1 MSRIENTGQI
11 KTGYSVKSGTNP
23 EEKVENGSD
32 FASMLTKYKK
42 KAAQDDET
50 KKAETGETKNKETQ
64 PEETKNRGNEK
75 QVNGRQ
81 SGENEKTAEIKAE
94 IKVTDIQDEKN
105 SQDGEKEQEQEL
117 AAAYAS
123 EACYRTFVQITA
135 ENSKTPAVYNNEIN
149 GIQDLAVQTTVETG
163 MEDQTAAV
171 STIQQTESPHTES
184 PHTETAVHAD
194 DLKLRNRSDQTGEK
208 EKSGEAEEAGQS
220 KQTAKMNREEEIPD
234 QKEHIS
240 GKEMT
245 ALASPGYTGT
255 VESSAGTAAKPA
267 AVDTGPADR
276 LPTAQDTL
284 TEDLGNYLDTK
295 ISEKKGKLELSLEP
309 ERLGKLTIRLEYE
322 KGKTEVTI
330 FSTSAKTLEILSKE
344 AGHLAQILEEKTGHP
359 VIPISAKEEKG
370 ITELEEQI
378 KDMFFGGEISF
389 NDEVYITNARHKAA
403 LEEADRSLDLVR
415 NSIEMGM
422 PEDFFS
428 IDLMNAYENLG
439 KILGESVGED
449 LVNEIFSKFCMGK

>member
-11 KTGYSVKSGTNP
+11 KTGYAVKSGTNP

-81 SGENEKTAEIKAE
+81 SGENVKTDEIKAE
-94 IKVTDIQDEKN
+94 IKVTDIQDGKN

-245 ALASPGYTGT
+245 ALASSSYTGT

-344 AGHLAQILEEKTGHP
+344 AGHLAQILEEKTGTP
-359 VIPISAKEEKG
+359 TVIYTPEQTENRQNMDQDPGHGRNGRQDQKEQRQK
-370 ITELEEQI
+370 Q
-378 KDMFFGGEISF
+378 DDSF
-389 NDEVYITNARHKAA
+389 AQQLR
-403 LEEADRSLDLVR
+403 
-415 NSIEMGM
+415 
-422 PEDFFS
+422 
-428 IDLMNAYENLG
+428 LG
-439 KILGESVGED
+439 LA
-449 LVNEIFSKFCMGK
+449 

>member
-255 VESSAGTAAKPA
+255 VESSAGTAAKLA

-344 AGHLAQILEEKTGHP
+344 AGHLAQILEEKTGTP
-359 VIPISAKEEKG
+359 TVIYTPEQTENRQNMDQDTGHGRNGRQDQKEQRQK
-370 ITELEEQI
+370 Q
-378 KDMFFGGEISF
+378 DDSF
-389 NDEVYITNARHKAA
+389 AQQLR
-403 LEEADRSLDLVR
+403 
-415 NSIEMGM
+415 
-422 PEDFFS
+422 
-428 IDLMNAYENLG
+428 LG
-439 KILGESVGED
+439 LT
-449 LVNEIFSKFCMGK
+449 

>member
-64 PEETKNRGNEK
+64 PEETKNRENEK

-81 SGENEKTAEIKAE
+81 SGENEKTDEIKAE

-123 EACYRTFVQITA
+123 ETCYRTFVQITA

-149 GIQDLAVQTTVETG
+149 GIQDLAVQTTSEAG
-163 MEDQTAAV
+163 MEDQSAAV
-171 STIQQTESPHTES
+171 STIQQTEA

-194 DLKLRNRSDQTGEK
+194 GLKLQNRLEQTGET
-208 EKSGEAEEAGQS
+208 EDTGRTEEAGQS
-220 KQTAKMNREEEIPD
+220 KQTAKMNREEEMPD

-276 LPTAQDTL
+276 LATAQDTL

-344 AGHLAQILEEKTGHP
+344 AGHLAQILEEKTGTP
-359 VIPISAKEEKG
+359 TVIYTPEQTENRQNMDQDTGHGRNGRQDQKEQRQK
-370 ITELEEQI
+370 Q
-378 KDMFFGGEISF
+378 DDSF
-389 NDEVYITNARHKAA
+389 AQQLR
-403 LEEADRSLDLVR
+403 
-415 NSIEMGM
+415 
-422 PEDFFS
+422 
-428 IDLMNAYENLG
+428 LG
-439 KILGESVGED
+439 LA
-449 LVNEIFSKFCMGK
+449 

>member
-11 KTGYSVKSGTNP
+11 KPGYSVKAATNS
-23 EEKVENGSD
+23 EEKVGNGSD

-81 SGENEKTAEIKAE
+81 SGENEKTDEIKAE

-105 SQDGEKEQEQEL
+105 SQDGEKEQEL

-123 EACYRTFVQITA
+123 ETCYRTFVQITA

-149 GIQDLAVQTTVETG
+149 GIQDLAVQTTSETG

-171 STIQQTESPHTES
+171 STIQQTES

-344 AGHLAQILEEKTGHP
+344 AGHLAQILEEKTGTP
-359 VIPISAKEEKG
+359 TVIYTPEQTENRQNMDQDPGHGRNGRQDQKEQRQK
-370 ITELEEQI
+370 Q
-378 KDMFFGGEISF
+378 DDSF
-389 NDEVYITNARHKAA
+389 AQQLR
-403 LEEADRSLDLVR
+403 
-415 NSIEMGM
+415 
-422 PEDFFS
+422 
-428 IDLMNAYENLG
+428 LG
-439 KILGESVGED
+439 LA
-449 LVNEIFSKFCMGK
+449 

>member
-81 SGENEKTAEIKAE
+81 SGENVKTDEIKAE
-94 IKVTDIQDEKN
+94 IKVTDIQDGKN

-234 QKEHIS
+234 QKEHLS

-245 ALASPGYTGT
+245 ALASSGYTGT

-276 LPTAQDTL
+276 LATAQDTL

-344 AGHLAQILEEKTGHP
+344 AGHLAQILEEKTGTP
-359 VIPISAKEEKG
+359 TVIYTPEQTENRQNMDQDPGHGRNGRQDQKEQRQK
-370 ITELEEQI
+370 Q
-378 KDMFFGGEISF
+378 DDSF
-389 NDEVYITNARHKAA
+389 AQQLR
-403 LEEADRSLDLVR
+403 
-415 NSIEMGM
+415 
-422 PEDFFS
+422 
-428 IDLMNAYENLG
+428 LG
-439 KILGESVGED
+439 LT
-449 LVNEIFSKFCMGK
+449 

>member
-64 PEETKNRGNEK
+64 PEETKNSGNEK

-344 AGHLAQILEEKTGHP
+344 AGHLAQILEEKTGTP
-359 VIPISAKEEKG
+359 TVIYTPEQTENRQNMDQDTGHGRNGRQDQKEQRQK
-370 ITELEEQI
+370 Q
-378 KDMFFGGEISF
+378 DDSF
-389 NDEVYITNARHKAA
+389 AQQLR
-403 LEEADRSLDLVR
+403 
-415 NSIEMGM
+415 
-422 PEDFFS
+422 
-428 IDLMNAYENLG
+428 LG
-439 KILGESVGED
+439 LT
-449 LVNEIFSKFCMGK
+449 

>member
-208 EKSGEAEEAGQS
+208 EISGEAEVAGQS

-344 AGHLAQILEEKTGHP
+344 AGHLAQILEEKTGTP
-359 VIPISAKEEKG
+359 TVIYTPEQTENRQNMDQDPGHGRNGRQDQKEQRQK
-370 ITELEEQI
+370 Q
-378 KDMFFGGEISF
+378 DDSF
-389 NDEVYITNARHKAA
+389 AQQLR
-403 LEEADRSLDLVR
+403 
-415 NSIEMGM
+415 
-422 PEDFFS
+422 
-428 IDLMNAYENLG
+428 LG
-439 KILGESVGED
+439 LA
-449 LVNEIFSKFCMGK
+449 

>member
-1 MSRIENTGQI
+1 MSRIENTSQI

-81 SGENEKTAEIKAE
+81 SGENVKTDEIKAE

-344 AGHLAQILEEKTGHP
+344 AGHLAQILEEKTGTP
-359 VIPISAKEEKG
+359 TVIYTPEQTENRQNMDQDPGHGRNGRQDQKEQRQK
-370 ITELEEQI
+370 Q
-378 KDMFFGGEISF
+378 DDSF
-389 NDEVYITNARHKAA
+389 AQQLR
-403 LEEADRSLDLVR
+403 
-415 NSIEMGM
+415 
-422 PEDFFS
+422 
-428 IDLMNAYENLG
+428 LG
-439 KILGESVGED
+439 LA
-449 LVNEIFSKFCMGK
+449 

>member
-11 KTGYSVKSGTNP
+11 KPGYSVKAATNS
-23 EEKVENGSD
+23 EEKVGNGSD
-32 FASMLTKYKK
+32 FASMLTKYQK

-81 SGENEKTAEIKAE
+81 SGENVKTDEIKAE
-94 IKVTDIQDEKN
+94 IKVTDIQDGKN

-117 AAAYAS
+117 AAAYVS

-194 DLKLRNRSDQTGEK
+194 GLKLQNRLEQTGET
-208 EKSGEAEEAGQS
+208 EDTGRTGEAGQS
-220 KQTAKMNREEEIPD
+220 KQTAKMNREEEMPD
-234 QKEHIS
+234 RKEHIS

-276 LPTAQDTL
+276 LTTAQDTL

-344 AGHLAQILEEKTGHP
+344 AGHLAQILEEKTGTP
-359 VIPISAKEEKG
+359 TVIYTPEQTENRQNMDQDTGHGRNGRQGPKEQRQK
-370 ITELEEQI
+370 Q
-378 KDMFFGGEISF
+378 DDSF
-389 NDEVYITNARHKAA
+389 AQQLR
-403 LEEADRSLDLVR
+403 
-415 NSIEMGM
+415 
-422 PEDFFS
+422 
-428 IDLMNAYENLG
+428 LG
-439 KILGESVGED
+439 LA
-449 LVNEIFSKFCMGK
+449 

>member
-11 KTGYSVKSGTNP
+11 KPGYSVKAATNS
-23 EEKVENGSD
+23 EEKVGNGSD

-75 QVNGRQ
+75 QVNGGQ
-81 SGENEKTAEIKAE
+81 SEENEKTVEIKAE

-105 SQDGEKEQEQEL
+105 SQDGEKGQEL

-123 EACYRTFVQITA
+123 ETCYRTFVQITA

-149 GIQDLAVQTTVETG
+149 GIQDLAVQTTSETG

-171 STIQQTESPHTES
+171 STIQQTESPHTE
-184 PHTETAVHAD
+184 TVVHAD

-220 KQTAKMNREEEIPD
+220 KQTAKMNREEEMPD
-234 QKEHIS
+234 RKEHIS

-245 ALASPGYTGT
+245 ALASSGYRGT
-255 VESSAGTAAKPA
+255 VESSAGTAEKPA
-267 AVDTGPADR
+267 AADTGPADR
-276 LPTAQDTL
+276 LATAQDTL

-344 AGHLAQILEEKTGHP
+344 AGHLAQILEEKTGNP
-359 VIPISAKEEKG
+359 TVIYTPDQ
-370 ITELEEQI
+370 TENRQNMDQDTGQGRNGRQEHREQRQ
-378 KDMFFGGEISF
+378 KQDDSF
-389 NDEVYITNARHKAA
+389 AQQLR
-403 LEEADRSLDLVR
+403 
-415 NSIEMGM
+415 
-422 PEDFFS
+422 
-428 IDLMNAYENLG
+428 LG
-439 KILGESVGED
+439 LA
-449 LVNEIFSKFCMGK
+449 

>member
-23 EEKVENGSD
+23 EEKVENGAD

-344 AGHLAQILEEKTGHP
+344 AGHLAQILEEKTGTP
-359 VIPISAKEEKG
+359 TVIYTPEQTENRQNMDQDTGHGRNGRQDQKEQRQK
-370 ITELEEQI
+370 Q
-378 KDMFFGGEISF
+378 DDSF
-389 NDEVYITNARHKAA
+389 AQQLR
-403 LEEADRSLDLVR
+403 
-415 NSIEMGM
+415 
-422 PEDFFS
+422 
-428 IDLMNAYENLG
+428 LG
-439 KILGESVGED
+439 LT
-449 LVNEIFSKFCMGK
+449 

>member
-1 MSRIENTGQI
+1 MNRIENTGQI

-50 KKAETGETKNKETQ
+50 KRAETGETKKKETQ
-64 PEETKNRGNEK
+64 PEETK
-75 QVNGRQ
+75 
-81 SGENEKTAEIKAE
+81 SGENGKQVSGSQSGKNKKTAEIKAE
-94 IKVTDIQDEKN
+94 IKVTDIQDGKN
-105 SQDGEKEQEQEL
+105 SQDGEIEQDQEL

-123 EACYRTFVQITA
+123 ETCYRSFVQITT
-135 ENSKTPAVYNNEIN
+135 ENNKMPAVYNNEI
-149 GIQDLAVQTTVETG
+149 QDLAVQITAEAG
-163 MEDQTAAV
+163 MEDQSAAV
-171 STIQQTESPHTES
+171 STIQKNEA

-194 DLKLRNRSDQTGEK
+194 DLKLQNRLAQT
-208 EKSGEAEEAGQS
+208 EAAGRTGEAGQS
-220 KQTAKMNREEEIPD
+220 KRTAKMNREEEIPD

-245 ALASPGYTGT
+245 ALASSSYTGT
-255 VESSAGTAAKPA
+255 VESSAGTAAKPT
-267 AVDTGPADR
+267 AVDAGPADR
-276 LPTAQDTL
+276 LATAQDTL

-344 AGHLAQILEEKTGHP
+344 AGHLAQILEEKTGTP
-359 VIPISAKEEKG
+359 TVIYTPEQTENRQNMDQDTGHGRNGRQDQKEQRQK
-370 ITELEEQI
+370 Q
-378 KDMFFGGEISF
+378 DDSF
-389 NDEVYITNARHKAA
+389 AQQLR
-403 LEEADRSLDLVR
+403 
-415 NSIEMGM
+415 
-422 PEDFFS
+422 
-428 IDLMNAYENLG
+428 LG
-439 KILGESVGED
+439 LA
-449 LVNEIFSKFCMGK
+449 

>member
-11 KTGYSVKSGTNP
+11 KPGYSVKAATNP
-23 EEKVENGSD
+23 EEKVGNGSD
-32 FASMLTKYKK
+32 FASMLTKYQK

-94 IKVTDIQDEKN
+94 IKVTDIQDGKN
-105 SQDGEKEQEQEL
+105 SQDGEIEQDQEL
-117 AAAYAS
+117 TAAYAS
-123 EACYRTFVQITA
+123 ETCYRTFVQITA
-135 ENSKTPAVYNNEIN
+135 ENSKAPAVYNNEIN
-149 GIQDLAVQTTVETG
+149 EIQDLAVQTTVETG

-171 STIQQTESPHTES
+171 STIQQTESPHTE
-184 PHTETAVHAD
+184 TAVHAD
-194 DLKLRNRSDQTGEK
+194 DLKLRNRLDQTGEK

-220 KQTAKMNREEEIPD
+220 KQTAKMNREEETPGR
-234 QKEHIS
+234 KEHIS

-245 ALASPGYTGT
+245 ALASSGYRGT
-255 VESSAGTAAKPA
+255 VESSAGTAEKPA
-267 AVDTGPADR
+267 AADTGPADR
-276 LPTAQDTL
+276 LATAQDTL

-344 AGHLAQILEEKTGHP
+344 AGHLAQILEEKTGTP
-359 VIPISAKEEKG
+359 TVIYTPEQTENRQNMDQDPGHGRNGRQDPKEQRQK
-370 ITELEEQI
+370 Q
-378 KDMFFGGEISF
+378 DDSF
-389 NDEVYITNARHKAA
+389 VQQLR
-403 LEEADRSLDLVR
+403 
-415 NSIEMGM
+415 
-422 PEDFFS
+422 
-428 IDLMNAYENLG
+428 LG
-439 KILGESVGED
+439 LA
-449 LVNEIFSKFCMGK
+449 

>member
-64 PEETKNRGNEK
+64 PEETKNSGNEK

-171 STIQQTESPHTES
+171 STIQQTES

-344 AGHLAQILEEKTGHP
+344 AGHLAQILEEKTGTP
-359 VIPISAKEEKG
+359 TVIYTPEQTENRQNMDQDPGHGRNGRQDQKEQRQK
-370 ITELEEQI
+370 Q
-378 KDMFFGGEISF
+378 DDSF
-389 NDEVYITNARHKAA
+389 AQQLR
-403 LEEADRSLDLVR
+403 
-415 NSIEMGM
+415 
-422 PEDFFS
+422 
-428 IDLMNAYENLG
+428 LG
-439 KILGESVGED
+439 LA
-449 LVNEIFSKFCMGK
+449 

>member
-245 ALASPGYTGT
+245 ALASSSYTGT

-276 LPTAQDTL
+276 LTTAQDTL

-344 AGHLAQILEEKTGHP
+344 AGHLAQILEEKTGTP
-359 VIPISAKEEKG
+359 TVIYTPEQTENRQNMDQDPGHGRNGRQDQKEQRQK
-370 ITELEEQI
+370 Q
-378 KDMFFGGEISF
+378 DDSF
-389 NDEVYITNARHKAA
+389 AQQLR
-403 LEEADRSLDLVR
+403 
-415 NSIEMGM
+415 
-422 PEDFFS
+422 
-428 IDLMNAYENLG
+428 LG
-439 KILGESVGED
+439 LA
-449 LVNEIFSKFCMGK
+449 

>member
-11 KTGYSVKSGTNP
+11 KPGYSVKAATNS
-23 EEKVENGSD
+23 EEKVGNGSD
-32 FASMLTKYKK
+32 FASMLTKYQK

-105 SQDGEKEQEQEL
+105 SQDGEKEQEL
-117 AAAYAS
+117 VAAYAS
-123 EACYRTFVQITA
+123 ETCYRTFVQITA

-149 GIQDLAVQTTVETG
+149 GIQDLAVQTTSETG
-163 MEDQTAAV
+163 VEDQTAAV
-171 STIQQTESPHTES
+171 TTIQQTES

-220 KQTAKMNREEEIPD
+220 KQTAKMNREEEMPGR
-234 QKEHIS
+234 KEHIS

-245 ALASPGYTGT
+245 ALASSGYRGT
-255 VESSAGTAAKPA
+255 VESSAGTAEKPA
-267 AVDTGPADR
+267 AADTGPADR
-276 LPTAQDTL
+276 LATAQDTL

-330 FSTSAKTLEILSKE
+330 FSTRLGFKIKC
-344 AGHLAQILEEKTGHP
+344 EK
-359 VIPISAKEEKG
+359 S
-370 ITELEEQI
+370 
-378 KDMFFGGEISF
+378 
-389 NDEVYITNARHKAA
+389 
-403 LEEADRSLDLVR
+403 
-415 NSIEMGM
+415 
-422 PEDFFS
+422 
-428 IDLMNAYENLG
+428 
-439 KILGESVGED
+439 
-449 LVNEIFSKFCMGK
+449 

>member
-1 MSRIENTGQI
+1 MNRIENTGQI
-11 KTGYSVKSGTNP
+11 KTGYSVKSGTNS
-23 EEKVENGSD
+23 EEKVGNGSD

-64 PEETKNRGNEK
+64 PEETKNRENEK

-81 SGENEKTAEIKAE
+81 SGENEKTDEIKAE

-123 EACYRTFVQITA
+123 ETCYRTFVQITA
-135 ENSKTPAVYNNEIN
+135 ENSKMPAAYNNEIN
-149 GIQDLAVQTTVETG
+149 GIQDLAVQTTSETG

-171 STIQQTESPHTES
+171 STIQQTESPHSEI
-184 PHTETAVHAD
+184 AVHAD
-194 DLKLRNRSDQTGEK
+194 SLKLQHRLEQTGET
-208 EKSGEAEEAGQS
+208 EDTGRTEETGQS
-220 KQTAKMNREEEIPD
+220 KQTAKINREEEMPD
-234 QKEHIS
+234 RKEHIS

-245 ALASPGYTGT
+245 ALASSSSGT

-276 LPTAQDTL
+276 LTTAQDTL

-344 AGHLAQILEEKTGHP
+344 AGHLAQILEEKTGNP
-359 VIPISAKEEKG
+359 TVIYTPDQ
-370 ITELEEQI
+370 TENRQNMDQDTGQGRNDRQEHREQRQ
-378 KDMFFGGEISF
+378 KQDDSF
-389 NDEVYITNARHKAA
+389 AQQLR
-403 LEEADRSLDLVR
+403 
-415 NSIEMGM
+415 
-422 PEDFFS
+422 
-428 IDLMNAYENLG
+428 LG
-439 KILGESVGED
+439 LA
-449 LVNEIFSKFCMGK
+449 

>member
-1 MSRIENTGQI
+1 MSRIENTSQI

-42 KAAQDDET
+42 KAAQNDET

-81 SGENEKTAEIKAE
+81 SGENVKTDEIKAE
-94 IKVTDIQDEKN
+94 IKVTDIQDGKN

-117 AAAYAS
+117 AAAYVS

-194 DLKLRNRSDQTGEK
+194 DLKLRNRSDQTERKKNQERQKKPG
-208 EKSGEAEEAGQS
+208 SQS
-220 KQTAKMNREEEIPD
+220 K
-234 QKEHIS
+234 
-240 GKEMT
+240 
-245 ALASPGYTGT
+245 
-255 VESSAGTAAKPA
+255 
-267 AVDTGPADR
+267 
-276 LPTAQDTL
+276 LP
-284 TEDLGNYLDTK
+284 K
-295 ISEKKGKLELSLEP
+295 
-309 ERLGKLTIRLEYE
+309 
-322 KGKTEVTI
+322 
-330 FSTSAKTLEILSKE
+330 
-344 AGHLAQILEEKTGHP
+344 
-359 VIPISAKEEKG
+359 
-370 ITELEEQI
+370 
-378 KDMFFGGEISF
+378 
-389 NDEVYITNARHKAA
+389 
-403 LEEADRSLDLVR
+403 
-415 NSIEMGM
+415 
-422 PEDFFS
+422 
-428 IDLMNAYENLG
+428 
-439 KILGESVGED
+439 
-449 LVNEIFSKFCMGK
+449 

>member
-163 MEDQTAAV
+163 MEDQSAAV
-171 STIQQTESPHTES
+171 STIQQTES

-344 AGHLAQILEEKTGHP
+344 AGHLAQILEEKTGTP
-359 VIPISAKEEKG
+359 TVIYTPEQTENRQNMDQDPGHGRNGRQDQKEQRQK
-370 ITELEEQI
+370 Q
-378 KDMFFGGEISF
+378 DDSF
-389 NDEVYITNARHKAA
+389 AQQLR
-403 LEEADRSLDLVR
+403 
-415 NSIEMGM
+415 
-422 PEDFFS
+422 
-428 IDLMNAYENLG
+428 LG
-439 KILGESVGED
+439 LT
-449 LVNEIFSKFCMGK
+449 

>member
-11 KTGYSVKSGTNP
+11 KTGYSVKSGTNS

-32 FASMLTKYKK
+32 FASMLTKYQK
-42 KAAQDDET
+42 KAAQNDET

-81 SGENEKTAEIKAE
+81 SGENEKTDEIKAE

-105 SQDGEKEQEQEL
+105 SQDGEKEQEL

-123 EACYRTFVQITA
+123 ETCYRTFVQITA

-149 GIQDLAVQTTVETG
+149 GIQDLAVQTTSEAG
-163 MEDQTAAV
+163 MEDQSAAV
-171 STIQQTESPHTES
+171 STIQKTEA

-194 DLKLRNRSDQTGEK
+194 GLKLQNRLEQTGET
-208 EKSGEAEEAGQS
+208 EDTGRTGEAGQS
-220 KQTAKMNREEEIPD
+220 KQTAKMNREEEMPD
-234 QKEHIS
+234 RKEHIS

-255 VESSAGTAAKPA
+255 VESSAGTAAKPV

-344 AGHLAQILEEKTGHP
+344 AGHLAQILEEKTGTP
-359 VIPISAKEEKG
+359 TVIYTPEQTENRQNMDQDPGHGRNGRQDQKEQRQK
-370 ITELEEQI
+370 Q
-378 KDMFFGGEISF
+378 DDSF
-389 NDEVYITNARHKAA
+389 AQQLR
-403 LEEADRSLDLVR
+403 
-415 NSIEMGM
+415 
-422 PEDFFS
+422 
-428 IDLMNAYENLG
+428 LG
-439 KILGESVGED
+439 LT
-449 LVNEIFSKFCMGK
+449 

>member
-32 FASMLTKYKK
+32 FASMLTKYQKK
-42 KAAQDDET
+42 VAQNDET

-81 SGENEKTAEIKAE
+81 SGENVKTDEIKAE

-123 EACYRTFVQITA
+123 ETCYRTFVQITA

-149 GIQDLAVQTTVETG
+149 GIQDLAVQTTSETG

-171 STIQQTESPHTES
+171 STIQQTESPHSEI
-184 PHTETAVHAD
+184 AVHAD
-194 DLKLRNRSDQTGEK
+194 GLKLQNRLEQTGET
-208 EKSGEAEEAGQS
+208 EDTGRTEETGQS

-344 AGHLAQILEEKTGHP
+344 AGHLAQILEEKTGTP
-359 VIPISAKEEKG
+359 TVIYTPEQTENRQNMDQDPGHGRNGRQDQKEQRQK
-370 ITELEEQI
+370 Q
-378 KDMFFGGEISF
+378 DDSF
-389 NDEVYITNARHKAA
+389 AQQLR
-403 LEEADRSLDLVR
+403 
-415 NSIEMGM
+415 
-422 PEDFFS
+422 
-428 IDLMNAYENLG
+428 LG
-439 KILGESVGED
+439 LT
-449 LVNEIFSKFCMGK
+449 

>member
-1 MSRIENTGQI
+1 MSRIENTSQI

-32 FASMLTKYKK
+32 FASMLTKYQK

-255 VESSAGTAAKPA
+255 VESSAGTAAKLA

-344 AGHLAQILEEKTGHP
+344 AGHLAQILEEKTGTP
-359 VIPISAKEEKG
+359 TVIYTPEQTENRQNMDQDTGHGRNGRQDQKEQRQK
-370 ITELEEQI
+370 Q
-378 KDMFFGGEISF
+378 DDSF
-389 NDEVYITNARHKAA
+389 AQQLR
-403 LEEADRSLDLVR
+403 
-415 NSIEMGM
+415 
-422 PEDFFS
+422 
-428 IDLMNAYENLG
+428 LG
-439 KILGESVGED
+439 LS
-449 LVNEIFSKFCMGK
+449 

>member
-11 KTGYSVKSGTNP
+11 KPGYSVKAATNS
-23 EEKVENGSD
+23 EEKVGNGSD
-32 FASMLTKYKK
+32 FASMLTKYQK

-105 SQDGEKEQEQEL
+105 SQDGEKEQEL
-117 AAAYAS
+117 VAAYAS
-123 EACYRTFVQITA
+123 ETCYRTFVQITA
-135 ENSKTPAVYNNEIN
+135 ENSKTPAAYNNEIN
-149 GIQDLAVQTTVETG
+149 GIQDLAVQTTSETG
-163 MEDQTAAV
+163 MEDQTAVV
-171 STIQQTESPHTES
+171 STIQQTES

-220 KQTAKMNREEEIPD
+220 KQTAKMNREEEMPGR
-234 QKEHIS
+234 KEHIS

-245 ALASPGYTGT
+245 ALASSGYRGT
-255 VESSAGTAAKPA
+255 VESSAGTAEKPA
-267 AVDTGPADR
+267 AADTGPADR
-276 LPTAQDTL
+276 LATAQDTL

-344 AGHLAQILEEKTGHP
+344 AGHLAQILEEKTGNP
-359 VIPISAKEEKG
+359 TVIYTPDQ
-370 ITELEEQI
+370 TENRQNMDQDTGQGRNDRQEHREQRQ
-378 KDMFFGGEISF
+378 KQDDSF
-389 NDEVYITNARHKAA
+389 AQQLR
-403 LEEADRSLDLVR
+403 
-415 NSIEMGM
+415 
-422 PEDFFS
+422 
-428 IDLMNAYENLG
+428 LG
-439 KILGESVGED
+439 LA
-449 LVNEIFSKFCMGK
+449 

>member
-11 KTGYSVKSGTNP
+11 KTGYSVKSGTNS

-32 FASMLTKYKK
+32 FASMLTKYQK

-81 SGENEKTAEIKAE
+81 SGENVKTDEIKAE

-117 AAAYAS
+117 AVAYAS
-123 EACYRTFVQITA
+123 ETCYRTFVQITA

-245 ALASPGYTGT
+245 ALASSGYTGT
-255 VESSAGTAAKPA
+255 VESSAGTAAKPV

-344 AGHLAQILEEKTGHP
+344 AGHLAQILEEKTGTP
-359 VIPISAKEEKG
+359 TVIYTPEQTENRQNMDQDPGHGRNGRQDQKEQRQK
-370 ITELEEQI
+370 Q
-378 KDMFFGGEISF
+378 DDSF
-389 NDEVYITNARHKAA
+389 AQQLR
-403 LEEADRSLDLVR
+403 
-415 NSIEMGM
+415 
-422 PEDFFS
+422 
-428 IDLMNAYENLG
+428 LG
-439 KILGESVGED
+439 LA
-449 LVNEIFSKFCMGK
+449 

>member
-81 SGENEKTAEIKAE
+81 SGENVKTDEIKAE

-344 AGHLAQILEEKTGHP
+344 AGHLAQILEEKTGTP
-359 VIPISAKEEKG
+359 TVIYTPEQTENRQNMDQDTGHGRNGRQDQKEQRQK
-370 ITELEEQI
+370 Q
-378 KDMFFGGEISF
+378 DDSF
-389 NDEVYITNARHKAA
+389 AQQLR
-403 LEEADRSLDLVR
+403 
-415 NSIEMGM
+415 
-422 PEDFFS
+422 
-428 IDLMNAYENLG
+428 LG
-439 KILGESVGED
+439 LA
-449 LVNEIFSKFCMGK
+449 

>member
-23 EEKVENGSD
+23 EEKVENGAD

-123 EACYRTFVQITA
+123 ETCYRTFVQITA

-344 AGHLAQILEEKTGHP
+344 AGHLAQILEEKTGTP
-359 VIPISAKEEKG
+359 TVIYTPEQTENRQNMDQDTGHGRNGRQDQKEQRQK
-370 ITELEEQI
+370 Q
-378 KDMFFGGEISF
+378 DDSF
-389 NDEVYITNARHKAA
+389 AQQLR
-403 LEEADRSLDLVR
+403 
-415 NSIEMGM
+415 
-422 PEDFFS
+422 
-428 IDLMNAYENLG
+428 LG
-439 KILGESVGED
+439 LT
-449 LVNEIFSKFCMGK
+449 

>member
-32 FASMLTKYKK
+32 FASMLTKYQK

-123 EACYRTFVQITA
+123 EACYRTFVQMTA

-163 MEDQTAAV
+163 MEGQTAAV

-234 QKEHIS
+234 QKEQIS

-344 AGHLAQILEEKTGHP
+344 AGHLAQILEEKTGTP
-359 VIPISAKEEKG
+359 TVIYTPEQTENRQNMDQDPGHGRNGRQDQKEQRQK
-370 ITELEEQI
+370 Q
-378 KDMFFGGEISF
+378 DDSF
-389 NDEVYITNARHKAA
+389 AQQLR
-403 LEEADRSLDLVR
+403 
-415 NSIEMGM
+415 
-422 PEDFFS
+422 
-428 IDLMNAYENLG
+428 LG
-439 KILGESVGED
+439 LT
-449 LVNEIFSKFCMGK
+449 

>member
-75 QVNGRQ
+75 QVNDRQ
-81 SGENEKTAEIKAE
+81 SEENEKTAEIKAE

-105 SQDGEKEQEQEL
+105 SQDGEKGQEL

-123 EACYRTFVQITA
+123 ETCYRTFVQITA

-163 MEDQTAAV
+163 MEDKSAAV
-171 STIQQTESPHTES
+171 STIQQTES

-220 KQTAKMNREEEIPD
+220 KQTAKMNREEEMPD
-234 QKEHIS
+234 RKEHIS

-245 ALASPGYTGT
+245 ALASSGYRGT
-255 VESSAGTAAKPA
+255 VESSAGTAEKPA
-267 AVDTGPADR
+267 AADTGPADR
-276 LPTAQDTL
+276 LATAQDTL

-344 AGHLAQILEEKTGHP
+344 AGHLAQILEEKTGNP
-359 VIPISAKEEKG
+359 TVIYTPDQ
-370 ITELEEQI
+370 TENRQNMDQDTGQGRNDRQEHREQRQ
-378 KDMFFGGEISF
+378 KQDDSF
-389 NDEVYITNARHKAA
+389 AQQLR
-403 LEEADRSLDLVR
+403 
-415 NSIEMGM
+415 
-422 PEDFFS
+422 
-428 IDLMNAYENLG
+428 LG
-439 KILGESVGED
+439 LA
-449 LVNEIFSKFCMGK
+449 

>member
-1 MSRIENTGQI
+1 MNRIENTGQI
-11 KTGYSVKSGTNP
+11 KTGYSVKSGTNS
-23 EEKVENGSD
+23 EEKVGNGSD

-81 SGENEKTAEIKAE
+81 SEENEKTDEIKAE

-117 AAAYAS
+117 AVAYAS
-123 EACYRTFVQITA
+123 ETCYRTFVQITA
-135 ENSKTPAVYNNEIN
+135 ENSKTPAAYNNEIN
-149 GIQDLAVQTTVETG
+149 GIQDLAVQTTSETG

-171 STIQQTESPHTES
+171 STIQQTESPHSEI
-184 PHTETAVHAD
+184 AVRAD
-194 DLKLRNRSDQTGEK
+194 GLKLQNRLEQTGET
-208 EKSGEAEEAGQS
+208 EDTGRTEETGQS

-245 ALASPGYTGT
+245 ALASSSYTGT

-276 LPTAQDTL
+276 LATAQDTL

-344 AGHLAQILEEKTGHP
+344 AGHLAQILEEKTGTP
-359 VIPISAKEEKG
+359 TVIYTPEQTENRQNMDQDTGHGRNGRQDQKEQRQK
-370 ITELEEQI
+370 Q
-378 KDMFFGGEISF
+378 DDSF
-389 NDEVYITNARHKAA
+389 AQQLR
-403 LEEADRSLDLVR
+403 
-415 NSIEMGM
+415 
-422 PEDFFS
+422 
-428 IDLMNAYENLG
+428 LG
-439 KILGESVGED
+439 LT
-449 LVNEIFSKFCMGK
+449 

>member
-11 KTGYSVKSGTNP
+11 KTGYSVKSGTNS

-42 KAAQDDET
+42 KAAQNDET

-81 SGENEKTAEIKAE
+81 SGENVKTDEIKAE
-94 IKVTDIQDEKN
+94 IKVTDIQDGKN

-117 AAAYAS
+117 AAAYVS

-344 AGHLAQILEEKTGHP
+344 AGHLAQILEEKTGTP
-359 VIPISAKEEKG
+359 TVIYTPEQTENRQNMDQDPGHGRNGRQDQKEQRQK
-370 ITELEEQI
+370 Q
-378 KDMFFGGEISF
+378 DDSF
-389 NDEVYITNARHKAA
+389 AQQLR
-403 LEEADRSLDLVR
+403 
-415 NSIEMGM
+415 
-422 PEDFFS
+422 
-428 IDLMNAYENLG
+428 LG
-439 KILGESVGED
+439 LA
-449 LVNEIFSKFCMGK
+449 

>member
-1 MSRIENTGQI
+1 MNRIENTGQI

-50 KKAETGETKNKETQ
+50 KRAETGETKKKETQ
-64 PEETKNRGNEK
+64 PEETKSGENGK
-75 QVNGRQ
+75 QVNGSQ
-81 SGENEKTAEIKAE
+81 SGKNKKTAEIKAE
-94 IKVTDIQDEKN
+94 IKVTDIQDGKN
-105 SQDGEKEQEQEL
+105 SQDGEIEQDQEL

-123 EACYRTFVQITA
+123 ETCYRSFVQITT
-135 ENSKTPAVYNNEIN
+135 ENNKMPAVYNNEI
-149 GIQDLAVQTTVETG
+149 QDLAVQITAESG
-163 MEDQTAAV
+163 MEDQLAAV
-171 STIQQTESPHTES
+171 STIQKTEA
-184 PHTETAVHAD
+184 PHTETVAHAD
-194 DLKLRNRSDQTGEK
+194 DLKLQNRLAQT
-208 EKSGEAEEAGQS
+208 EAAGRTGEAGQS
-220 KQTAKMNREEEIPD
+220 KRTAKMNREEEIPD

-245 ALASPGYTGT
+245 ALASSSYTGT

-267 AVDTGPADR
+267 AVDAGPADR
-276 LPTAQDTL
+276 LATAQDTL

-344 AGHLAQILEEKTGHP
+344 AGHLAQILEEKTGTP
-359 VIPISAKEEKG
+359 TVIYTPEQTENRQNMDQDPGHSRNGRQDQKEQRQK
-370 ITELEEQI
+370 Q
-378 KDMFFGGEISF
+378 DDSF
-389 NDEVYITNARHKAA
+389 AQQLR
-403 LEEADRSLDLVR
+403 
-415 NSIEMGM
+415 
-422 PEDFFS
+422 
-428 IDLMNAYENLG
+428 LG
-439 KILGESVGED
+439 LA
-449 LVNEIFSKFCMGK
+449 

>member
-1 MSRIENTGQI
+1 MSRIENTSQI

-81 SGENEKTAEIKAE
+81 SGENVKTDEIKAE

-117 AAAYAS
+117 AAAYVS

-163 MEDQTAAV
+163 MEDKSAAV
-171 STIQQTESPHTES
+171 STIQQTEST
-184 PHTETAVHAD
+184 HTETAVHAD
-194 DLKLRNRSDQTGEK
+194 DLKLRNRSNQIGEK

-344 AGHLAQILEEKTGHP
+344 AGHLAQILEEKTGTP
-359 VIPISAKEEKG
+359 TVIYTPEQTENRQNIDQDPGHGRNGRQDQKEQRQK
-370 ITELEEQI
+370 Q
-378 KDMFFGGEISF
+378 DDSF
-389 NDEVYITNARHKAA
+389 AQQLR
-403 LEEADRSLDLVR
+403 
-415 NSIEMGM
+415 
-422 PEDFFS
+422 
-428 IDLMNAYENLG
+428 LG
-439 KILGESVGED
+439 LA
-449 LVNEIFSKFCMGK
+449 

>member
-1 MSRIENTGQI
+1 MNRIENAGQV
-11 KTGYSVKSGTNP
+11 KTGYSVKSGTNS
-23 EEKVENGSD
+23 EEKVGNESD

-81 SGENEKTAEIKAE
+81 SGENEKTDEIKAE

-105 SQDGEKEQEQEL
+105 SQDGEKEQEL

-123 EACYRTFVQITA
+123 ETCYRTFVQITA

-149 GIQDLAVQTTVETG
+149 GIQDLAVQTTSETG

-171 STIQQTESPHTES
+171 STIQQTESPHTE
-184 PHTETAVHAD
+184 TAVHAD
-194 DLKLRNRSDQTGEK
+194 GLKLQNRLEQTGET
-208 EKSGEAEEAGQS
+208 EDTGRTEETGQS

-234 QKEHIS
+234 QKEHLS

-245 ALASPGYTGT
+245 ALASSGYTGT

-276 LPTAQDTL
+276 LATAQDTL

-344 AGHLAQILEEKTGHP
+344 AGHLAQILEEKTGTP
-359 VIPISAKEEKG
+359 TVIYTPEQTENRQNMDQDPGHGRNGRQDQKEQRQK
-370 ITELEEQI
+370 Q
-378 KDMFFGGEISF
+378 DDSF
-389 NDEVYITNARHKAA
+389 AQQLR
-403 LEEADRSLDLVR
+403 
-415 NSIEMGM
+415 
-422 PEDFFS
+422 
-428 IDLMNAYENLG
+428 LG
-439 KILGESVGED
+439 LA
-449 LVNEIFSKFCMGK
+449 